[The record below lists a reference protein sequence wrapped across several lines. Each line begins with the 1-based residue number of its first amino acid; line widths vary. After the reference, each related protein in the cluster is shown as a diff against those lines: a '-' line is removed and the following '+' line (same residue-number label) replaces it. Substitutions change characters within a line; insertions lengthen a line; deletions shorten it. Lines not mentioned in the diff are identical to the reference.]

1 MQVMQPERTSP
12 MPTEGVAMVVGAGP
26 VGVRVA
32 QEIRRRLPN
41 RPLVVFGAETWQPYN
56 RIRLS
61 SALAG
66 ELPWS
71 QLGTDLRL
79 PEDPLTRVHLGCAV
93 TRIDRTARTVTDAQG
108 GVHPY
113 AELILATGSRPHI
126 PDIPGTGRSGVFTF
140 RDMDDAQRLLARRV
154 RSRRTVVLGGGLL
167 GLESARAMARHHT
180 EVWVVE
186 HNDRLMPRQL
196 DAEGSAVLKARVETL
211 GIRICLGDG
220 VMAILGDRQ
229 VTGIRLRSGAI
240 IACDTVVVATG
251 IRPNIQLALDAGIA
265 VGRGIKVDDAMRTAD
280 PQIYAVG
287 ECAEHRGVVY
297 GLVAPG
303 FEQAGVAAHA
313 LVGGQSRY
321 PGSVA
326 STRLKVLST
335 PVFSMGEAGAEQSL
349 DAAREAV
356 YRNETGDYRKLVIR
370 RGRLIG
376 ALAVGP
382 WSELASIQ
390 EALLRQRRIWPWQR
404 ERFRRTG
411 SPWPEQERDH
421 VAQWPATATV
431 CNCMGVTRGTLS
443 NAMQAGC
450 RTAEALSAETG
461 ASTVCGSCRP
471 LVQELVGGAPQRQA
485 VPRAGALVTVAALT
499 VALIVLMSAAPVSF
513 PDSAEWSWR
522 WDQLWRDAFYKQVS
536 GFSLL
541 GFMVLL
547 GLLGLRKRVKAV
559 RFGDFAAWRLVHVV
573 LGAAALAVLLLHTGG
588 RLGHGLNAALAI
600 TLIGLTVAGGLAGMI
615 IGREH
620 AVAVRSGR
628 RLRRLTT
635 SLHIA
640 ALWPLPVLLVF
651 HILKF
656 YWY

>member
-1 MQVMQPERTSP
+1 MYVMQSERAPSMPAGGTSI
-12 MPTEGVAMVVGAGP
+12 VVGAGP

-32 QEIRRRLPN
+32 QEIRRRLPD

-66 ELPWS
+66 ELSWS

-79 PEDPLTRVHLGCAV
+79 PEDALTQVHLGCAV
-93 TRIDRTARTVTDAQG
+93 ARIDRSARTVTDAQG
-108 GVHPY
+108 GVHLY
-113 AELILATGSRPHI
+113 AELILATGSRPHV
-126 PDIPGTGRSGVFTF
+126 PDIPGADRSGVLTF

-196 DAEGSAVLKARVETL
+196 DTEGAALLKARVEAL
-211 GIRICLGDG
+211 GIRVRLGDG
-220 VMAILGDRQ
+220 VTAILGDRE
-229 VTGIRLRSGAI
+229 VSGIRLRSGAI

-251 IRPNIQLALDAGIA
+251 IRPNIRLALDAGIA
-265 VGRGIKVDDAMRTAD
+265 VGRGIKVDDAMRTSD
-280 PQIYAVG
+280 PRIYAVG

-313 LVGGQSRY
+313 LAGGQSRY

-326 STRLKVLST
+326 ATRLKVLST
-335 PVFSMGEAGAEQSL
+335 PVFSMGEIGAEQPL
-349 DAAREAV
+349 DGVREAV
-356 YRNETGDYRKLVIR
+356 YRDAVGYRKLMLR

-404 ERFRRTG
+404 GRFRRTG
-411 SPWPEQERDH
+411 SPWPEQEMQH

-443 NAMQAGC
+443 DAIQAGC

-471 LVQELVGGAPQRQA
+471 LVQELVGGALQRQPA
-485 VPRAGALVTVAALT
+485 PRARALVTVAALAA
-499 VALIVLMSAAPVSF
+499 ALIVLMSVSPVSF

-522 WDQLWRDAFYKQVS
+522 WDRLWRDAFYKQVS
-536 GFSLL
+536 GFALL

-547 GLLGLRKRVKAV
+547 GLLGLRKRMAAL
-559 RFGDFAAWRLVHVV
+559 RFGDFAGWRLVHVV
-573 LGAAALAVLLLHTGG
+573 MGALALVVLLVHTGG
-588 RLGHGLNAALAI
+588 RMGHGLNAALAV
-600 TLIGLTVAGGLAGMI
+600 TLVGLALAGGLAGMT
-615 IGREH
+615 IGSEH

-635 SLHIA
+635 GLHIA